1 MTRST
6 PSAAA
11 FVFRN
16 DSTSSV
22 SQSRDKT
29 CRFEVCAG
37 TAFFED
43 FLFFVPAGVEAV
55 FWSMFSFSN
64 LRAYAWSVAIYC
76 CTSGANVSGTM
87 PAIPEPSS
95 STVDSADTMPCCVSM
110 FPGEINHSA
119 NLGVTFHTTAPVVP
133 PPRAELR
140 TAGLCLMDRSRDPT
154 LSSRRGECES
164 IMPRF

>member
-6 PSAAA
+6 PSATA

-55 FWSMFSFSN
+55 F
-64 LRAYAWSVAIYC
+64 
-76 CTSGANVSGTM
+76 
-87 PAIPEPSS
+87 
-95 STVDSADTMPCCVSM
+95 
-110 FPGEINHSA
+110 
-119 NLGVTFHTTAPVVP
+119 
-133 PPRAELR
+133 
-140 TAGLCLMDRSRDPT
+140 
-154 LSSRRGECES
+154 
-164 IMPRF
+164 